1 MKSWFPITSDL
12 KIKIKMK
19 EDSKVLLPQLGRSI
33 FKIPVDSKSL
43 DKNCD
48 CIHVKIYVIYDKQTL
63 EDG

>member
-1 MKSWFPITSDL
+1 
-12 KIKIKMK
+12 MK